1 MMAAQ
6 TTEGEMTTAET
17 VVAQSYENGEMGY
30 YARLSDRYLR
40 SLGGRLVDSSND
52 GESITSF
59 SPTDTWEFPD
69 GSRAIIGYAVADVAF
84 AAA

>member
-1 MMAAQ
+1 MIAAQ
-6 TTEGEMTTAET
+6 TTEEEMTTADE
-17 VVAQSYENGEMGY
+17 VVAQSYDNGEMGE

-52 GESITSF
+52 GESIVSF

-69 GSRAIIGYAVADVAF
+69 GSRAIIGYAMAELVV
-84 AAA
+84 